1 MFEIILLVALI
12 LAILVAVGF
21 LVTWIYS
28 IKKTNAI
35 QKNIIEN
42 SRYEINTRL
51 TEYKAADLL
60 NSFIEDCF
68 IDYQLMILI
77 PKREMYISDER
88 EQEILS
94 DLAAKVAERISPN
107 LIERLSQFYNP
118 NSIDKIIA
126 DKISIAVSNYIIN
139 NNLPR
144 DITNE

>member
-1 MFEIILLVALI
+1 
-12 LAILVAVGF
+12 
-21 LVTWIYS
+21 
-28 IKKTNAI
+28 
-35 QKNIIEN
+35 
-42 SRYEINTRL
+42 
-51 TEYKAADLL
+51 
-60 NSFIEDCF
+60 
-68 IDYQLMILI
+68 MILI

-144 DITNE
+144 DIINE